1 MDDHS
6 VRITSAGDVVEEAP
20 ARPVK
25 ELLDVDPADLAA
37 WLPEVEAGN
46 RVLLPDVPGSLPIVR
61 EAVAYGV
68 VGLVSDGA
76 DAEQVEHARAVVSRR
91 AVDDAELAALTT
103 VLRDRLA
110 EGRGATPDPRTAPR
124 VLLVAFNRQE
134 LGRISTP
141 YQRLETWGAQS
152 YVLTSATLLRSQPRM
167 LPPGATVLSVPDP
180 GGAWWPSRVER
191 LLVLK
196 GPRLLTGGLERA
208 LTVAARRAPGPAARV
223 ARQAL
228 PTATRL
234 NRARRE
240 VSGRVHARAWSPLLV
255 RVKPALVA
263 RDTYALLPSFVGDP
277 RDLDLLCAPGTDS
290 LSLVWRL
297 LRALP
302 DLRASAAMS
311 GQAVA
316 EVVRERTAALAAT
329 LDRG

>member
-1 MDDHS
+1 M
-6 VRITSAGDVVEEAP
+6 RITTAGDLVEEAP
-20 ARPVK
+20 ARPVR

-68 VGLVSDGA
+68 VGLVSDHS
-76 DAEQVEHARAVVSRR
+76 DAEQVEHARDVVARR
-91 AVDDAELAALTT
+91 AVDDAELAVLTT
-103 VLRDRLA
+103 VLRGRLA
-110 EGRGATPDPRTAPR
+110 EGRAGTPDPRTAPR

-134 LGRISTP
+134 LSRIATP
-141 YQRLETWGAQS
+141 YRRLESWGAQS
-152 YVLTSATLLRSQPRM
+152 YVLTSTTLLRSKPNP
-167 LPPGATVLSVPDP
+167 LPPGATVLAVPDP
-180 GGAWWPSRVER
+180 GGAWWPSRAER

-196 GPRLLTGGLERA
+196 GPRIVTGGLERA
-208 LTVAARRAPGPAARV
+208 LTLAARRAPGPAGRAARG
-223 ARQAL
+223 AL

-234 NRARRE
+234 NQARRD
-240 VSGRVHARAWSPLLV
+240 VTARVHARAWAPLLV

-263 RDTYALLPSFVGDP
+263 RDTFDLLPGLVGDP

-316 EVVRERTAALAAT
+316 EVVRERTAALAAENT
-329 LDRG
+329 RHT